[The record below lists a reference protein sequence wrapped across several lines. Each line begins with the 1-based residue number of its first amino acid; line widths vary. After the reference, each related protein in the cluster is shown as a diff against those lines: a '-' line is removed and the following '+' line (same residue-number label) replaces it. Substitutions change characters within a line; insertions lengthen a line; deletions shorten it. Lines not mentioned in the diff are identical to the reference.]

1 MHNSELTER
10 DFWENWWEEWSLPLE
25 KRKSK
30 QDRYQNEI
38 LRVFDSYLPKDSK
51 LSILEIGGAPG
62 QYLAYMRKNF
72 GYEVSCL
79 DYTNVGYLKTKENF
93 DLLHISGHVYQAD
106 LFSEELTLPQF
117 DIVYS
122 LGFIEH
128 FSDLNMVIEKH
139 LRLLKPGGILLIGTP
154 NFLGINH
161 FFAKRLTPK
170 LLSVHNL
177 AAMDTRNWTSFE
189 DAFGLEVLFKGYVG
203 GFEPRVFWRCE
214 NKNLQNWVLRAI
226 LYALSLSYSSH
237 SRILR
242 RVNGRRTSGFAIGVY
257 RKPTF

>member
-1 MHNSELTER
+1 MQNSELTQQE
-10 DFWENWWEEWSLPLE
+10 FWEDWWVDRSLPAE
-25 KRKSK
+25 IRKSK
-30 QDRYQNEI
+30 QDRYLNEI
-38 LRVFDSYLPKDSK
+38 LRVFDSYLPKDNR

-62 QYLAYMRKNF
+62 QYLAYMHKNF

-79 DYTNVGYLKTKENF
+79 DYTDVGCLKTKENF
-93 DLLHISGHVYQAD
+93 GLLHIPGHVYQAD

-122 LGFIEH
+122 IGFIEH

-139 LRLLKPGGILLIGTP
+139 LRLLKPGGILMIGTP

-177 AAMDTRNWTSFE
+177 VAMDIRNWTSFE
-189 DAFGLEVLFKGYVG
+189 DNFGLKVLFKGYVG
-203 GFEPRVFWRCE
+203 GFEPQVFWRCE
-214 NKNLQNWVLRAI
+214 NNNVQNRMLRII

-242 RVNGRRTSGFAIGVY
+242 RVNGRNTSGFVIGVY
-257 RKPTF
+257 RKPAL